1 MADDFA
7 VGARLW
13 LPCEVKAGPFTDER
27 RVLVHGEGGDWIGF
41 VNVRWLQEKEAEVG
55 QNLVL
60 AKVVEVADSS
70 FRARIPGS
78 APQGGLFEGKRDRVA
93 PA

>member
-1 MADDFA
+1 MADHFA

-13 LPCEVKAGPFTDER
+13 LPCEVKPGPFTDER
-27 RVLVHGEGGDWIGF
+27 RVLVRGEGGDWIGF
-41 VNVRWLQEKEAEVG
+41 VNVRWLQEKEAEDG

-60 AKVVEVADSS
+60 AKVVEVADSL
-70 FRARIPGS
+70 FRARIPGNS
-78 APQGGLFEGKRDRVA
+78 PHGGLFEGRRDRVA